1 MATATHPMRV
11 TGKAAQILIVDDE
24 PNIVTAI
31 EFLMQQ
37 CGFVTEKAH
46 NGQEAIEKLRRFQP
60 DLILLDVMMPLM
72 DGLEVAHEIRKQP
85 ELQEARIVFL
95 TAKSADRDRL
105 QAYGAGADAYLTK
118 PFDNQELVDRVMEML
133 E

>member
-1 MATATHPMRV
+1 MRV

>member
-1 MATATHPMRV
+1 MRV
-11 TGKAAQILIVDDE
+11 SGKAAQILIVDDE

-46 NGQEAIEKLRRFQP
+46 NGREAIEKLRQFQP

-72 DGLEVAHEIRKQP
+72 DGLEAAHEIRKQP
-85 ELQEARIVFL
+85 GLQDARIVFL